1 MLFPVLLLLSFSI
14 SLKLLPLS
22 FNICLISYYALTLA
36 YSLYLKKKVLFDV
49 HVLAGLYTMRVVAGT
64 AAIGAEYSFWL
75 VTFSIFIFLSLAI
88 TKRYTELLVMKF
100 SNVKINKGRDYELG
114 DMALLSS
121 LGVASG
127 YISVVILALF
137 INSNQLI
144 QKYNSPEF
152 LWFMIPVMLY
162 WISRVWIIAHRG
174 EMHDDP
180 IVFAIKDK
188 VSRYVGIIAGIIIMV
203 AMWI

>member
-1 MLFPVLLLLSFSI
+1 MS
-14 SLKLLPLS
+14 LPLS

-49 HVLAGLYTMRVVAGT
+49 HILAGLYTMRVVAGT

-88 TKRYTELLVMKF
+88 TKRYTELLVMKS
-100 SNVKINKGRDYELG
+100 SNVKINKGRDYQLG
-114 DMALLSS
+114 DIALLSS

-127 YISVVILALF
+127 YISVAILALF
-137 INSNQLI
+137 INSNQLT

-152 LWFMIPVMLY
+152 LWFIIPVMLY

>member
-1 MLFPVLLLLSFSI
+1 
-14 SLKLLPLS
+14 
-22 FNICLISYYALTLA
+22 
-36 YSLYLKKKVLFDV
+36 
-49 HVLAGLYTMRVVAGT
+49 
-64 AAIGAEYSFWL
+64 
-75 VTFSIFIFLSLAI
+75 
-88 TKRYTELLVMKF
+88 MKF